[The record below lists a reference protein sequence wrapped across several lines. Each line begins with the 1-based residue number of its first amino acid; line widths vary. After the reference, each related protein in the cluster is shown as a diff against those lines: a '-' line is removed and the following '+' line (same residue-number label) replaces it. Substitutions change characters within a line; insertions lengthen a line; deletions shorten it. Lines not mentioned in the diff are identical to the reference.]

1 MVVKTA
7 TILEGYR
14 ETHRPGSLE
23 SRVAGLIGDG
33 TIYSLGR
40 HGNHDRYA
48 VTWPNRRTLRF
59 QIHLLELTCVADLA
73 LTVIRHLKKAL
84 QDDTDRI
91 REYEYFQGQ
100 GQGYY

>member
-23 SRVAGLIGDG
+23 SRVAGLVEGG
-33 TIYSLGR
+33 TFYSLGR
-40 HGNHDRYA
+40 RENHDCYC

-59 QIHLLELTCVADLA
+59 EIHVLETTCVADLA
-73 LTVIRHLKKAL
+73 LTVIRYLKQAL
-84 QDDTDRI
+84 DTEAARLS
-91 REYEYFQGQ
+91 EYLSFQGK
-100 GQGYY
+100 GYW